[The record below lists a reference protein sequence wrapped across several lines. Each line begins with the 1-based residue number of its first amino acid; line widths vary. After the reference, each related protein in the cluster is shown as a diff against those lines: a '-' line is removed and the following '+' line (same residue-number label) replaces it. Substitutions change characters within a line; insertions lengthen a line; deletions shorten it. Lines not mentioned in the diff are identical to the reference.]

1 MKPAICNFC
10 QRSFRNTQAVRAHL
24 KACPAY
30 TRLPKATLP
39 RVGNT
44 PRTVSVPDRDPGV
57 DSPWENVPWSNLPR
71 PQRARIVPGTGQK
84 ASPSGLAR
92 WMIQSVKDQ
101 VIGSWWSPGHT
112 IPSETKAQALV
123 AIEQELSRLPMD
135 QLPRTELVT
144 IAEGIR
150 DRIYRPVIQAQ
161 QRAQEEE
168 ERRRQQARQRTTL
181 IAAGV
186 TYANQVLRQQHD
198 VESWT
203 RLDLEQKVKR
213 AVEQA
218 IVGSESE
225 ADLRAL
231 VDRLLAQLLEPLA
244 RKRRETARPGLIAY
258 GVAYL
263 RLQLAA
269 EDDLDARER
278 LSFERDV
285 KRDLE
290 DAVTGE
296 ETTGDVEA
304 FVDEV
309 LDDRR
314 GETEEEDEAEEWDDQ
329 DEEEDEGEEDEE
341 DEED

>member
-1 MKPAICNFC
+1 
-10 QRSFRNTQAVRAHL
+10 
-24 KACPAY
+24 
-30 TRLPKATLP
+30 
-39 RVGNT
+39 
-44 PRTVSVPDRDPGV
+44 
-57 DSPWENVPWSNLPR
+57 
-71 PQRARIVPGTGQK
+71 
-84 ASPSGLAR
+84 
-92 WMIQSVKDQ
+92 
-101 VIGSWWSPGHT
+101 
-112 IPSETKAQALV
+112 
-123 AIEQELSRLPMD
+123 
-135 QLPRTELVT
+135 VT

-161 QRAQEEE
+161 QQAREEE

-186 TYANQVLRQQHD
+186 TYANQALRNQHAL
-198 VESWT
+198 ESWT

-231 VDRLLAQLLEPLA
+231 VDNLVAQHLEPLE
-244 RKRRETARPGLIAY
+244 RKRRETARSRLIAH
-258 GVAYL
+258 GVAYV

-278 LSFERDV
+278 LSIERDV

-290 DAVTGE
+290 DGVTGE
-296 ETTGDVEA
+296 ESTGDVEA

-309 LDDRR
+309 LDGLR
-314 GETEEEDEAEEWDDQ
+314 GEIEEEDEEDEWEDE
-329 DEEEDEGEEDEE
+329 DEEEDSEGEEDEE
-341 DEED
+341 SEED